1 MTEDSGDREGPA
13 MESTNEAL
21 LVTVADGMRLLSVGR
36 NAIWNLI
43 NSGELRSVKIGRS
56 RRIPRTEIEAYVAR
70 LSETQR

>member
-1 MTEDSGDREGPA
+1 